1 MTILILVFL
10 VVSVLY
16 ALIIRRYTS
25 GWKAVSAPL
34 EDKGSEGNGTFRVFI
49 SVIIAARNEEH
60 NIPGLINSLKTLE
73 YPTAL
78 FEVIIVDDH
87 STDQTLRLLKE
98 AQPDFSNLVVRQ
110 LVIPAEDV
118 RGIPAYKKRA
128 IESGIAGARGSLI
141 VTTDA
146 DCRFHPLWLQR
157 IAAFHQQT
165 GAVCIAA
172 PVVIESG
179 PSLLSLFQALD
190 FMVLQGITAAAVHQ
204 KLHMMCNG
212 ANFIYTRK
220 AYNEV
225 NGFSDIDNIPSG
237 DDMFLM
243 HKIYE
248 KYPDRVFYLKDPD
261 AIVTTAPAGNW
272 KAFFQQRIRWA
283 SKSVHYK
290 DRNIIGVLA
299 MVYLYNLLFL
309 VLGIIVIFFPQ
320 WIFLLVLFLLAKI
333 LIEFPFV
340 NMVAGFFGIRRL
352 LWYFIIF
359 QPLHIIYTII
369 SGWLGSFGS
378 YKWKDREVSTS
389 LSKLNRR

>member
-1 MTILILVFL
+1 MTVLILVFL

-16 ALIIRRYTS
+16 ALIIARYTS
-25 GWKAVSAPL
+25 GWKTVPELQPAKNA
-34 EDKGSEGNGTFRVFI
+34 EETGTFRVFI

-60 NIPGLINSLKTLE
+60 NIPGLIHSLRTLE
-73 YPTAL
+73 YPTGL
-78 FEVIIVDDH
+78 FEVIIIDDH
-87 STDQTLRLLKE
+87 STDQTLNLLRE
-98 AQPDFSNLVVRQ
+98 AQADFPNLVVRS
-110 LVIPAEDV
+110 LMIPAEEEN
-118 RGIPAYKKRA
+118 GIPAYKKRA
-128 IESGIAGARGSLI
+128 IESGIALARGSLV

-146 DCRFHPLWLQR
+146 DCRFNPLWLQR
-157 IAAFHQQT
+157 IASFYQQT
-165 GAVCIAA
+165 DALCMAA
-172 PVVIESG
+172 PVAIQPG
-179 PSLLSLFQALD
+179 PNLLSLFQSLD
-190 FMVLQGITAAAVHQ
+190 FLVLQGITAAAVQ
-204 KLHMMCNG
+204 TRLHMMCNG

-220 AYNEV
+220 VFEEV
-225 NGFSDIDNIPSG
+225 DGFRGIDNIPSG

-248 KYPDRVFYLKDPD
+248 KYPNRVFYLKDPD
-261 AIVTTAPAGNW
+261 AIVTTAAAGNW
-272 KAFFQQRIRWA
+272 KEFFQQRIRWA

-299 MVYLYNLLFL
+299 TVYLYNLLFL

-320 WIFLLVLFLLAKI
+320 WIFLLLLFLLAKI

-359 QPLHIIYTII
+359 QPLHIVYTII

-389 LSKLNRR
+389 LSKLSRR